1 MSKKSIHRSDFAE
14 TMVNSGFM
22 FLYMLIFSVLGV
34 FFMFGGLNPW
44 IELFI
49 GLAFAV
55 PVMIIYFYLGGQEGA
70 REFKRL
76 NGISADSAK
85 SGAVKVPNIAKGL
98 LYVLPYAVFSLL
110 IAAVCW
116 IADNQVF
123 KVILLMIFM
132 PAAILGQA
140 TGVIV
145 YPREVVYDKGL
156 ETEYTVIE
164 GATSGLSVFAVIAVF
179 VVISCAVFLAAY
191 ARKIR
196 QSRDTFNSFMSEI
209 VMNEK
214 FWNR

>member
-85 SGAVKVPNIAKGL
+85 LGAVKVPNIAKGL

-214 FWNR
+214 FRNR

>member
-1 MSKKSIHRSDFAE
+1 MGRVGNGERLFTLLAQ
-14 TMVNSGFM
+14 TVYFLG
-22 FLYMLIFSVLGV
+22 FLYIF
-34 FFMFGGLNPW
+34 LN
-44 IELFI
+44 I
-49 GLAFAV
+49 GLTLEFGRSIVFRAAAGEQLKEWANRAQAEL
-55 PVMIIYFYLGGQEGA
+55 IGGQEGA

-179 VVISCAVFLAAY
+179 VVISCVVFLAAY

-214 FWNR
+214 FRNR

>member
-1 MSKKSIHRSDFAE
+1 
-14 TMVNSGFM
+14 
-22 FLYMLIFSVLGV
+22 
-34 FFMFGGLNPW
+34 
-44 IELFI
+44 
-49 GLAFAV
+49 
-55 PVMIIYFYLGGQEGA
+55 
-70 REFKRL
+70 
-76 NGISADSAK
+76 
-85 SGAVKVPNIAKGL
+85 
-98 LYVLPYAVFSLL
+98 
-110 IAAVCW
+110 
-116 IADNQVF
+116 
-123 KVILLMIFM
+123 MIFM

-214 FWNR
+214 FRNR